1 MTHEELAELLPAYV
15 LDALN
20 PEEARRVEAHLQTC
34 EICRRDLGAFR
45 QTTAELAVA
54 TAPMSPPSQVRTRIM
69 SAIRPPAQVLSLT
82 RSWAVG
88 VAAAAAAVV
97 IVAALTVASFS
108 RQVALLQQ
116 RIAAQEQVLA
126 ILAGPTAKSSVLSGS
141 VEASVRFVYDPA
153 RGEGALVVS
162 NLRDPGQQFIYQ
174 LWLIA
179 GAVPESA
186 GVFRPHAGRP
196 IILPVSADFT
206 RFQAVAISIERA
218 PLGAARP
225 TTTPILLA
233 RI

>member
-1 MTHEELAELLPAYV
+1 MTHEESAELLPAYV
-15 LDALN
+15 LDALS
-20 PEEARRVEAHLQTC
+20 PEEARSVEAHLQTC
-34 EICRRDLGAFR
+34 EICRRDLGSFR
-45 QTTAELAVA
+45 QTTAQMAVA
-54 TAPMSPPSQVRTRIM
+54 TISAAPPAQVRDQIM
-69 SAIRPPAQVLSLT
+69 SAIRPPAQVLSLP

-186 GVFRPHAGRP
+186 GVFRPQAGRP
-196 IILPVSADFT
+196 IILPVRADFT
-206 RFQAVAISIERA
+206 RYQAVAISIERA